1 MLREYDTPN
10 GTIADLQETIETQKK
25 ALQWERAKN
34 KWIEDLDTVCE
45 LSLLHKKLLSYLT
58 PHEIMQGQGTQ
69 IERRKLYL
77 PAIAKKL
84 GINAKTVTRG
94 IQALEMLDLLQC
106 ERISATN
113 EEGLEVSRVWLV
125 GVSTMLIRPSTLEL
139 PHRNHGGVRV
149 KRCTSC
155 DSPNLIIES
164 QVICPDCGATQGHKM
179 IRLVNAK
186 NDIIDELTGGQL
198 VPLYQ
203 EYTQGGEPQKT
214 KIETER
220 IEPPDYLK
228 SKRIWVCWRYVQ
240 EVGKAN
246 ISKVPYVVSMSPKN
260 KRKASVNNP
269 QTWESYQNALHIY
282 TRSKKWIHP
291 YDGIGFM
298 CDGSFTVFD
307 YDHVIEQGVLNEQTH
322 GLMQSLDTYAELSP
336 SETGIHQIAQ
346 GTIPTGVHR
355 DIEMYCTGRFMTFTG
370 KHIINTPVDIMPRQ
384 EQVDALYDERVPKKA
399 VVDLHISVPL
409 PSDESILERAR
420 CAKNG
425 EKFRRLYDEGD
436 ASEYPKADGSPDYS
450 SADMALC
457 AMLTYWTYG
466 DEQAIDRLFRES
478 ALYRDKWDDMH
489 GDMTYG
495 QRTIKNAC
503 ESRQEN

>member
-1 MLREYDTPN
+1 ML
-10 GTIADLQETIETQKK
+10 
-25 ALQWERAKN
+25 
-34 KWIEDLDTVCE
+34 
-45 LSLLHKKLLSYLT
+45 
-58 PHEIMQGQGTQ
+58 
-69 IERRKLYL
+69 
-77 PAIAKKL
+77 
-84 GINAKTVTRG
+84 
-94 IQALEMLDLLQC
+94 
-106 ERISATN
+106 
-113 EEGLEVSRVWLV
+113 
-125 GVSTMLIRPSTLEL
+125 
-139 PHRNHGGVRV
+139 
-149 KRCTSC
+149 
-155 DSPNLIIES
+155 
-164 QVICPDCGATQGHKM
+164 
-179 IRLVNAK
+179 K